1 MWLMG
6 SKYLKLSNSTLG
18 PGCGG
23 SKQYNKHAEKK
34 KDLDVVPSRAG
45 LGLVPSKADPTLFG
59 PSLLSFIL
67 HFKISN

>member
-1 MWLMG
+1 MVD
-6 SKYLKLSNSTLG
+6 LSNITSML
-18 PGCGG
+18 
-23 SKQYNKHAEKK
+23 SK

-67 HFKISN
+67 HFKRSN